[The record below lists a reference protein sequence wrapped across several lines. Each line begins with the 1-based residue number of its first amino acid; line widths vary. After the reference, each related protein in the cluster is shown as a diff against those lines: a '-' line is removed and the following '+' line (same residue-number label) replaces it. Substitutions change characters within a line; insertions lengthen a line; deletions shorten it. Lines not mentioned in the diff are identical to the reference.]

1 LINDTTNVLGR
12 ISGFYDKSHV
22 LIFKVGKLESWK
34 VEKVHR
40 GKGSKFYPEVLGLCS
55 VQAGSGFLGAKV
67 HSFKG
72 STFGSLRCFG

>member
-34 VEKVHR
+34 V
-40 GKGSKFYPEVLGLCS
+40 GKLKRCI
-55 VQAGSGFLGAKV
+55 GAKV
-67 HSFKG
+67 QSFTLRYLAFAQCRRVLG
-72 STFGSLRCFG
+72 S